1 MMPTEHISPL
11 TAPPGGV
18 WTDDV
23 GVITGA
29 LELRTTC
36 SDDGSVQV
44 SVRYEEADEWYAVR
58 GGACRLHDP
67 ADAEVLHTVLHD
79 VLHRPEG

>member
-1 MMPTEHISPL
+1 MATEHSSPL

-23 GVITGA
+23 GVVTGA

-36 SDDGSVQV
+36 GDDGAV
-44 SVRYEEADEWYAVR
+44 SVRVRYEGADEWYVVR
-58 GGACRLHDP
+58 GGACTLHDA
-67 ADAEVLHTVLHD
+67 ADAQVLHD
-79 VLHRPEG
+79 TLVAVLNRPA

>member
-1 MMPTEHISPL
+1 MPIEHNSLL

-29 LELRTTC
+29 LELRTGC
-36 SDDGSVQV
+36 ADDGTVQV
-44 SVRYEEADEWYAVR
+44 SVRYEDADEWYTVR
-58 GGACRLHDP
+58 GAACRLHDP
-67 ADAEVLHTVLHD
+67 ADAEVLHSVLVG
-79 VLHRPEG
+79 VLDRPEG

>member
-1 MMPTEHISPL
+1 MANEHVTVV

-29 LELRTTC
+29 LELRTSC
-36 SDDGSVQV
+36 SDHGAVTITA
-44 SVRYEEADEWYAVR
+44 RYQGADEWYAVR
-58 GGACRLHDP
+58 GGACTLHDP
-67 ADAEVLHTVLHD
+67 ADARILHD
-79 VLHRPEG
+79 TLSAILDRPEG

>member
-1 MMPTEHISPL
+1 MSFEHSSPI

-36 SDDGSVQV
+36 ADDGEVQV
-44 SVRYEEADEWYAVR
+44 SVRYEEADEWYTVR
-58 GGACRLHDP
+58 GGKAELHDP
-67 ADAEVLHTVLHD
+67 ADAEVLHSVLVA
-79 VLHRPEG
+79 VLDRPEG